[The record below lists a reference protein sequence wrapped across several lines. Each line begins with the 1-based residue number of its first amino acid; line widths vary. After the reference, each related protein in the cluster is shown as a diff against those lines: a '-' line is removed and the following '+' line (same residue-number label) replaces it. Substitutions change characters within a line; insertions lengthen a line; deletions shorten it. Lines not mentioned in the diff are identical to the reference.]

1 MIPQAPEPIAHPARW
16 PSPVSEHTP
25 VTSLAAAASQDSTEA
40 AIVQPVRAGRG
51 ARLSFLGGKKN
62 PTKPNGDPPQTRSR
76 GPSYS
81 QPQTRTQRSATQS
94 TANTDSGQS
103 RTRSGS
109 GNAPPGR
116 RSLFR
121 HETPQTNGADSGSDW
136 VTESNPRGSFDI
148 GDKDGDKGVGIH
160 KMGSV
165 RRRLSMLKIGKRGG
179 SVRDRT
185 VMGSLDE
192 E

>member
-1 MIPQAPEPIAHPARW
+1 MWA
-16 PSPVSEHTP
+16 SPVEPTP
-25 VTSLAAAASQDSTEA
+25 VTSLAAVASQETTEA
-40 AIVQPVRAGRG
+40 SVIQPVRAGRG
-51 ARLSFLGGKKN
+51 ARLSFLGGKKKDQ
-62 PTKPNGDPPQTRSR
+62 PKANGEPQTRPR

-81 QPQTRTQRSATQS
+81 QPQTRTQRSGTQS
-94 TANTDSGQS
+94 SANTDSAQS
-103 RTRSGS
+103 RARSGS
-109 GNAPPGR
+109 GNAPR

-121 HETPQTNGADSGSDW
+121 HEEAAPTNGDSGSDW
-136 VTESNPRGSFDI
+136 VTDSNARASLEI

-185 VMGSLDE
+185 VMGQLDE

>member
-1 MIPQAPEPIAHPARW
+1 MIPQAAQEPTSHATMW
-16 PSPVSEHTP
+16 TSPVSEPTP
-25 VTSLAAAASQDSTEA
+25 VTNAAVALQETTEA
-40 AIVQPVRAGRG
+40 SVIQPVRAGRG
-51 ARLSFLGGKKN
+51 ARLSFLGGKKKDQ
-62 PTKPNGDPPQTRSR
+62 PKPNGDQQARSR

-81 QPQTRTQRSATQS
+81 QPQTRTQRSGTQS
-94 TANTDSGQS
+94 SANTDSAQS
-103 RTRSGS
+103 RARSGS
-109 GNAPPGR
+109 GNAPR
-116 RSLFR
+116 RNLFR
-121 HETPQTNGADSGSDW
+121 HEAPPPTNGDSGSDW
-136 VTESNPRGSFDI
+136 VTDSNPRASLEI